1 MLRWLSAFCLVLAL
15 FGFGPAVQGG
25 QAFSAGGEPS
35 GVMAALLAPLD
46 QGQAQAAERS
56 QRSDIPSG
64 ERVPAAQAEG
74 ETVVDVTLLFEFVR
88 ASLPAPVSG
97 AAPLRFGWT
106 PVASPFIEGPRRP
119 PRVFTQAA

>member
-25 QAFSAGGEPS
+25 QACSGGGDFS
-35 GVMAALLAPLD
+35 GVMAALPAPLD
-46 QGQAQAAERS
+46 PGPASEGSQG
-56 QRSDIPSG
+56 SDAPAG

-97 AAPLRFGWT
+97 TAPLRFGWT